1 MGLDC
6 GGIIKGPL
14 DKSSLRCPLP
24 FFRIMSTTESTGQRS
39 RQAAVFHSSKVTILI
54 VVEIVLQRVPQAALS
69 LGNVTGYLTIK
80 RKWLQVW

>member
-1 MGLDC
+1 
-6 GGIIKGPL
+6 
-14 DKSSLRCPLP
+14 
-24 FFRIMSTTESTGQRS
+24 MSITESTGQRS